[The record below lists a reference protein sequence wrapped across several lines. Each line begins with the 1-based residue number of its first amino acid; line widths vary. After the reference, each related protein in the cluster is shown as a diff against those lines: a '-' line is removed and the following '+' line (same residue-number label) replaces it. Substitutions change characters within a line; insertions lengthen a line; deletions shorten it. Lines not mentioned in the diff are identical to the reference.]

1 MWLWHVNDFENILR
15 YLYRKLLL
23 YISCRL
29 QNSCG
34 NDGSEVGVVT
44 AMVMG
49 DDNGGV
55 MVINGYYGCVI
66 NCTNK

>member
-1 MWLWHVNDFENILR
+1 MILKTFYAICTENYYFIFHVGSKI
-15 YLYRKLLL
+15 
-23 YISCRL
+23 
-29 QNSCG
+29 SCG